1 MSGRKNN
8 REKKARVRQY
18 RHDNV
23 GIEHWNKPKLLIAL
37 NNACYF
43 RLLVV
48 EKFVAVKWVESC
60 RHMLL
65 GFMVIGFP
73 GDNSQCIAPLT
84 VTN

>member
-1 MSGRKNN
+1 MPGNKNN

-23 GIEHWNKPKLLIAL
+23 GIEHSNKQKLLVAL

-65 GFMVIGFP
+65 GYMVIGLS
-73 GDNSQCIAPLT
+73 GR
-84 VTN
+84 